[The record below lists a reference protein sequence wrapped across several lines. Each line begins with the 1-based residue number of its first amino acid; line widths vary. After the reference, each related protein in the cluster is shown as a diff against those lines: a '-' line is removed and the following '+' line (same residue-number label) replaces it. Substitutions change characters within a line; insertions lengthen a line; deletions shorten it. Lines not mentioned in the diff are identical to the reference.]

1 MRTVALLVVLV
12 FLAFSPASRAFDP
25 FVIEDIRIEGSQ
37 RITPGTI
44 FNYLPL
50 QVGDTLDDEKASA
63 AIRDLFATGFFND
76 IQLGRQGDI
85 LVITVQERPAIAS
98 INISGNKEID
108 TDTLLGVLQRINL
121 VEGEVLDRL
130 QLDRISQELTRQYYS
145 RGKYNVQIET
155 QVTPLERNRVEISI
169 DISEGRAARIRQI
182 SIVGNEAFSDEQ
194 IRNDFESGTGGVLS
208 FYTHDDQ
215 YSREKLQGDLELLMS
230 YYQDRGYVDFGVE
243 STQVSISPDKKDI
256 YVTVN
261 VSEGEPYRIGEITI
275 AGDPILDPD
284 RVRLLLLMQENDL
297 FSRKAVEQTTQY
309 IQDALAVQGYAFANV
324 NPIPNIDRENRVIDL
339 TLFIDPGKRV
349 YVRRVNFTGNIITS
363 DDVLRRE
370 VRQLEGGWFS
380 SVMVEESRLR
390 LQRLGYFEHVEVE
403 TPAVPGSDD
412 QVDIEFMVQ
421 ERSAGNL
428 SFGLGASQLEGLI
441 VTLAVTQ
448 DNVFGSGKRVGFSV
462 NASKIFKRI
471 DLAYFNPYWTQDGI
485 SRGFNFSYREFDQA
499 AANISSYSS
508 NSLLAAI
515 RFGVPVSANDRIPFS
530 FAFEDTEINASVQSS
545 QQVLDFLAEN
555 GTRFKMYKFE
565 IGWARDSRDHFFTAR
580 RGSLQ
585 SISFETALPFSDV
598 EWYKITYRLNKYWPV
613 RSSMAFA
620 VRTEVGY
627 GEPYGDTSTFPF
639 FENYYAGGPRSVRGF
654 DDNTLG
660 PKDEFGRPLGGAFK
674 WAGGGDLYFPI
685 PFLPNTYTTRL
696 SWFVDFGQVY
706 RDVSYFEASELRY
719 STGISFQW
727 LAPVGPLILNVAQ
740 TFNGGPLDRTESFQ
754 FLFGTTF

>member
-1 MRTVALLVVLV
+1 MRTVALFVALVL
-12 FLAFSPASRAFDP
+12 LAFSPLSRAFDA

-50 QVGDTLDDEKASA
+50 QVGDTLDQEKASE
-63 AIRDLFATGFFND
+63 AIRSLFETGFFND
-76 IQLGRQGDI
+76 VQLGRQGDI
-85 LVITVQERPAIAS
+85 LVITVEERPAIAA
-98 INISGNKEID
+98 INISGNQEID
-108 TDTLLGVLQRINL
+108 TETLLGVLQRINL

-145 RGKYNVQIET
+145 RGKYNVQIDT
-155 QVTPLERNRVEISI
+155 QVTPLERNRVEITI
-169 DISEGRAARIRQI
+169 DISEGRAARIKQI
-182 SIVGNEAFSDEQ
+182 SIVGNEAFTDEQ
-194 IRNDFESGTGGVLS
+194 IRDDFESGTGGFLS

-230 YYQDRGYVDFGVE
+230 YYQDRGYVDFSVE

-261 VSEGEPYRIGEITI
+261 VSEGQPYRIGEISI
-275 AGDPILDPD
+275 AGDPILNEN
-284 RVRLLLLMQENDL
+284 RVRLLLLMQEGDL
-297 FSRKAVEQTTQY
+297 FSRKAVEQTTQF

-324 NPIPNIDRENRVIDL
+324 NPIPNVDRENKVIDL

-390 LQRLGYFEHVEVE
+390 LQRLGYFERVDVE
-403 TPAVPGSDD
+403 TPAVPGTDD
-412 QVDIEFMVQ
+412 QVDIEFSVL
-421 ERSAGNL
+421 ERSAGNF

-441 VTLAVTQ
+441 INLAVTQ
-448 DNVFGSGKRVGFSV
+448 DNVFGTGKRVVFNI

-471 DLAYFNPYWTQDGI
+471 DVAYFNPYWTTDGI
-485 SRGFNFSYREFDQA
+485 SRGFNFSWRDFDQG
-499 AANISSYSS
+499 AANISDYSS
-508 NSLLAAI
+508 NSLLFAI
-515 RFGVPVSANDRIPFS
+515 RFGVPVSASDRIPFA
-530 FAFEDTEINASVQSS
+530 FAFEDTEINAGAQTS
-545 QQVLDFLAEN
+545 QDILDFLQEN
-555 GTRFKMYKFE
+555 GTRFKMFKFE

-585 SISFETALPFSDV
+585 SVGVETALPGSDV
-598 EWYKITYRLNKYWPV
+598 EWIKVTYRLNKYWPV
-613 RSSMAFA
+613 RSRMAFA
-620 VRTEVGY
+620 ARTEIGY
-627 GEPYGDTSTFPF
+627 GEPYGKTNVFPF
-639 FENYYAGGPRSVRGF
+639 FENYFAGGPRSVRGF

-660 PKDEFGRPLGGAFK
+660 PKDEFGRPTGGAFK
-674 WAGGGDLYFPI
+674 WTGGGDLYFPL
-685 PFLPNTYTTRL
+685 PFVGGMNTTRL
-696 SWFVDFGQVY
+696 SLFVDFGQVY
-706 RDVSYFEASELRY
+706 RDVSSFEASEFRY
-719 STGISFQW
+719 SAGVSFQW
-727 LAPVGPLILNVAQ
+727 LAPVGPLILNLAQ
-740 TFNGGPLDRTESFQ
+740 TYNAGPLDRTESFQ

>member
-1 MRTVALLVVLV
+1 MRTVALFVVLV
-12 FLAFSPASRAFDP
+12 MLVFSPASRAFDP
-25 FVIEDIRIEGSQ
+25 FVIEDIRIEGAQ

-50 QVGDTLDDEKASA
+50 QVGDTLDDEKASG

-85 LVITVQERPAIAS
+85 LVITVEERPAIAA

-108 TDTLLGVLQRINL
+108 TETLLGVLQRINL

-130 QLDRISQELTRQYYS
+130 QLDRISLELTRQYYS

-182 SIVGNEAFSDEQ
+182 SLVGNEAFSDEQ
-194 IRNDFESGTGGVLS
+194 IRDDFESGTGGFLS

-215 YSREKLQGDLELLMS
+215 YAREKLQGDLELLMS
-230 YYQDRGYVDFGVE
+230 YYQDRGYVDFSVE

-256 YVTVN
+256 YVTIN
-261 VSEGEPYRIGEITI
+261 VSEGQPYRMGEITI
-275 AGDPILDPD
+275 AGDPILDES
-284 RVRLLLLMQENDL
+284 RVRMLLLLEEGDL
-297 FSRKAVEQTTQY
+297 FSRKAIEQTTQF
-309 IQDALAVQGYAFANV
+309 IQDSLAVQGYAFANV
-324 NPIPNIDRENRVIDL
+324 NPIPNVDRENQVIDL

-380 SVMVEESRLR
+380 SVMVEQSRLR
-390 LQRLGYFEHVEVE
+390 LQRLGYFEEVAVE
-403 TPAVPGSDD
+403 TPAVPGTDD
-412 QVDIEFMVQ
+412 QVDVEFMVQ
-421 ERSAGNL
+421 ERSAGNF

-441 VTLAVTQ
+441 VNLAVTQ
-448 DNVFGSGKRVGFSV
+448 DNVFGSGKRVAFNI

-471 DLAYFNPYWTQDGI
+471 DIAYFNPYWTADGI
-485 SRGFNFSYREFDQA
+485 SRGFNFSLRELDQS
-499 AANISSYSS
+499 AANISNYSS
-508 NSLLAAI
+508 DSLLFAV

-530 FAFEDTEINASVQSS
+530 FAFEDTEINPSVQTP
-545 QQVLDFLAEN
+545 QNILDFLLEN
-555 GTRFKMYKFE
+555 GTRFKMFKFE

-585 SISFETALPFSDV
+585 SVGFETAVPGSDV
-598 EWYKITYRLNKYWPV
+598 QWYKLTYRLNKFWPV
-613 RSSMAFA
+613 RSRMAFGL
-620 VRTEVGY
+620 RTEIGY
-627 GEPYGDTSTFPF
+627 GEAYGKTNTFPF
-639 FENYYAGGPRSVRGF
+639 FENYFAGGPRSVRGF

-660 PKDEFGRPLGGAFK
+660 PKDEFGRPTGGAFK
-674 WAGGGDLYFPI
+674 WTGGGDLYFPL
-685 PFLPNTYTTRL
+685 PFVENANTTRL
-696 SWFVDFGQVY
+696 SLFADFGQVY
-706 RDVSYFEASELRY
+706 EDVSFFEAREIRY
-719 STGISFQW
+719 SAGISFQW
-727 LAPVGPLILNVAQ
+727 LAPVGPLILNIAQ